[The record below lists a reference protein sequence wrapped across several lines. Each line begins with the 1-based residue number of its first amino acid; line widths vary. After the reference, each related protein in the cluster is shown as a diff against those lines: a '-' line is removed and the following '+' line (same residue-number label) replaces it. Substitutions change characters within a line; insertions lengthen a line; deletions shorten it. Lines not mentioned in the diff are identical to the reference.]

1 MPAEKRKP
9 IRVLSLFDGIATGG
23 SSEVPSGLTL
33 LAVCLGLVWGSEGSG
48 VSSLH
53 PTTVQPWYKGSHTP
67 GDGQMTPPASPLPQ
81 ALGGSRQGMGGPLA
95 PPSPTSALLP
105 AGLLVL
111 KDLGIQVDRY
121 IASEV
126 CEDSITVGMVRHQ
139 GKIMYVGDV
148 RNVTQKH
155 VRPAGHA
162 PSLPPPFFPVAER
175 SLQSTPVSPRWA
187 RFLVLLL
194 PTHWASPPGVSG

>member
-1 MPAEKRKP
+1 MLLTGWD
-9 IRVLSLFDGIATGG
+9 LSGWGG
-23 SSEVPSGLTL
+23 GTIVG
-33 LAVCLGLVWGSEGSG
+33 
-48 VSSLH
+48 
-53 PTTVQPWYKGSHTP
+53 
-67 GDGQMTPPASPLPQ
+67 
-81 ALGGSRQGMGGPLA
+81 A
-95 PPSPTSALLP
+95 PPTPAPLP

-155 VRPAGHA
+155 VRPAR
-162 PSLPPPFFPVAER
+162 PVPPTPPRLPPPYRQQVSPKSA
-175 SLQSTPVSPRWA
+175 PVSPRWV
-187 RFLVLLL
+187 RSLILHL
-194 PTHWASPPGVSG
+194 PT

>member
-1 MPAEKRKP
+1 MGTVVLPGWDGEGGAIVIMP
-9 IRVLSLFDGIATGG
+9 
-23 SSEVPSGLTL
+23 
-33 LAVCLGLVWGSEGSG
+33 
-48 VSSLH
+48 
-53 PTTVQPWYKGSHTP
+53 PT
-67 GDGQMTPPASPLPQ
+67 PAP
-81 ALGGSRQGMGGPLA
+81 
-95 PPSPTSALLP
+95 LP

-155 VRPAGHA
+155 VRPACRSPHSS
-162 PSLPPPFFPVAER
+162 SLPVSP
-175 SLQSTPVSPRWA
+175 QSAPVSPR
-187 RFLVLLL
+187 RDRSLVLYL
-194 PTHWASPPGVSG
+194 PMCWASPARPHHPAGELGHHPTPSCVQVSPPPGTPSPKQAAASSPGSAQLTGGSPSCRYRSGAPSTW